1 MAKST
6 NFFGLRRG
14 STKAHTFQV
23 YRGMQITKDRV
34 TAVSNPQSDAQMQQ
48 RLKLPVVS
56 EARSVL
62 RDLVNHSWEGV
73 NYGEESLK
81 KFSTRNLEKG
91 ALTIK
96 SYVPKG
102 IMDTGVSDLCISDGS
117 LSNAYQ
123 FSAIARAK
131 EDNVYSCA
139 SVEIYN
145 FKSLAAIGKVYN
157 ENAQLDADAIIW
169 IENTLGLDANDQLT
183 FLLQRSTDEYNWAD
197 SSDNEY
203 VGYYHRFTVSRLIM
217 DAEKSTAWKFVK
229 ATTAADTDIT
239 ITDGFM
245 RINISHDGANEVEVA
260 VGYETPAYNKKVVAG
275 CCIFSRQIDNVWRRS
290 PARLILIDDNTEF
303 STNDYNTVVSTYL
316 KSTTASSRYLNTG
329 TEGVNITGGN

>member
-48 RLKLPVVS
+48 RLKLPIVS
-56 EARSVL
+56 ESRSVL
-62 RDLVNHSWEGV
+62 RDLINHSWEGV
-73 NYGEESLK
+73 TYGEESLK

-91 ALTIK
+91 ALNIK
-96 SYVPKG
+96 AYVPKG
-102 IMDTGVSDLCISDGS
+102 IMDTGVSDLWIADGS

-123 FSAIARAK
+123 FGAVSRATSDDVYFVASI
-131 EDNVYSCA
+131 DNN
-139 SVEIYN
+139 N
-145 FKSLAAIGKVYN
+145 FKSLAPIGKVYN
-157 ENAQLDADAIIW
+157 ENAQLDADAITW
-169 IENTLGLDANDQLT
+169 LENTLGLDANDQLT
-183 FLLQRSTDEYNWAD
+183 FLLQRSTDAYTWAD

-203 VGYYHRFTVSRLIM
+203 EGYYHRFTVSRLIM
-217 DAEKSTAWKFVK
+217 DAEKATAWKFVK
-229 ATTAADTDIT
+229 TTTAADTAIT
-239 ITDGFM
+239 ITDGFL
-245 RINISHDGANEVEVA
+245 RINLSHDGANEYELQ
-260 VGYETPAYNKKVVAG
+260 VGYETQAYNKKVVAG
-275 CCIFSRQIDNVWRRS
+275 CCVFSRQVDNVWRRS

-303 STNDYNTVVSTYL
+303 TTNDYNTVVTTYL